1 MARVRN
7 DPARYLTR
15 SRNLPSFDREAV
27 PCSRK
32 SEERERSYS
41 EAPISDGFYIDLRR
55 RPRE

>member
-15 SRNLPSFDREAV
+15 SRKLPSFDREAV
-27 PCSRK
+27 PCPNRI
-32 SEERERSYS
+32 EERERGYA

-55 RPRE
+55 RPGD

>member
-15 SRNLPSFDREAV
+15 AGNLPSFDREAV
-27 PCSRK
+27 LSPK
-32 SEERERSYS
+32 KIEERERGYA

-55 RPRE
+55 PHD